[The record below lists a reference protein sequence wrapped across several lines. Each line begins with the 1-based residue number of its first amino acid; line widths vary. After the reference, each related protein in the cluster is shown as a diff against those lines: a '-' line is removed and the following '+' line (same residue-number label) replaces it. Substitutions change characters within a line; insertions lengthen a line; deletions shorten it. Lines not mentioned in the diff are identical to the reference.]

1 MFSRDEDED
10 EEDEDDSHLMIP
22 RLWDIPLL
30 TKSKRLIS
38 NAKLSSFNEEKK
50 SDESMLLPQIE
61 KQNSTFGSVSRNKP
75 DLNQSMMNGYL
86 FLIKEIWLICLTKT
100 EHASPLIN
108 CNY

>member
-1 MFSRDEDED
+1 MFSRDED

-50 SDESMLLPQIE
+50 SAESMLLPQIE